1 MKILVTGGA
10 GYLGSVLSLALIEE
24 GHDVRILDNLMYGGR
39 SLLSMFGH
47 PRFDFMIGDVRDS
60 STVERAVEH
69 VDAVVHLAAIVG
81 DPACARDPEAARAI
95 NERGSLQLIR
105 SAQTA
110 GVSRFV
116 FASTCSNYGRMNDTS
131 VLASEEHEL
140 RPLSLYAETKVAVE
154 RELLGHGASTTAGT
168 VLRLA
173 TLFGVSPRMRFDLTV
188 NQFVMEM
195 LVHRRLVVYGE
206 RFWRPYVHVRDAARA
221 VTAVLNAPM
230 DLVRSQVF
238 NVGSTD
244 ENYRKMD
251 LVEII
256 GRRVPGARVEFVSV
270 ADDPRDYKVSF
281 ERIRS
286 TLSFRPMRRVTD
298 GIEEVA
304 RLIESGVLGGVEDPA
319 FSNVSEG
326 ALTNVMAPPE
336 PPACVP

>member
-1 MKILVTGGA
+1 
-10 GYLGSVLSLALIEE
+10 
-24 GHDVRILDNLMYGGR
+24 
-39 SLLSMFGH
+39 
-47 PRFDFMIGDVRDS
+47 MIGDVRDS
-60 STVERAVEH
+60 PIVERAVEH

-81 DPACARDPEAARAI
+81 DPACARDPEAAGAI

-105 SAQTA
+105 SAQNA
-110 GVSRFV
+110 GVNRFV

-154 RELLGHGASTTAGT
+154 RALLGHDGASTTAGT
-168 VLRLA
+168 VLRFA

-221 VTAVLNAPM
+221 IIAVLNAPV

-238 NVGSTD
+238 NVGHTD

-256 GRRVPGARVEFVSV
+256 GRRVPGATIEYVSV

-286 TLSFRPMRRVTD
+286 ILSFLPMRRVID
-298 GIEEVA
+298 GVEELA
-304 RLIESGVLGGVEDPA
+304 RLIEYGVLGSVEEPS
-319 FSNVSEG
+319 FSNVSVV
-326 ALTNVMAPPE
+326 AQSSVLTPPE

>member
-10 GYLGSVLSLALIEE
+10 GYLGSVLSLALIEH
-24 GHDVRILDNLMYGGR
+24 GHDVRVLDNLMYGGR
-39 SLLSMFGH
+39 SLLSVFGH
-47 PRFDFMIGDVRDS
+47 PRFELMIGDVRDS
-60 STVERAVEH
+60 RIVERAVEH

-81 DPACARDPEAARAI
+81 DPACARDPEAAGAI

-105 SAQTA
+105 SAQNA
-110 GVSRFV
+110 GVNRFV

-131 VLASEEHEL
+131 VLASEEDEL

-154 RELLGHGASTTAGT
+154 RALLGHRASTTAGT
-168 VLRLA
+168 VLRFA

-206 RFWRPYVHVRDAARA
+206 RFWRPYVHVRDAAA
-221 VTAVLNAPM
+221 AIIAVLNAPV

-238 NVGSTD
+238 NVGHTD

-251 LVEII
+251 LVEMID
-256 GRRVPGARVEFVSV
+256 RRVPGAAIEFVSV

-281 ERIRS
+281 ERIHS
-286 TLSFRPMRRVTD
+286 TLSFTPMRRVID

-304 RLIESGVLGGVEDPA
+304 RLIESGVLGSVEDPA
-319 FSNVSEG
+319 FSNVSEV
-326 ALTNVMAPPE
+326 ARTTVLTPPE

>member
-24 GHDVRILDNLMYGGR
+24 GHDVRVLDNLMYGGR
-39 SLLSMFGH
+39 SLLSIFGH

-105 SAQTA
+105 CAQTA

-154 RELLGHGASTTAGT
+154 RALLEHGASTTAGT
-168 VLRLA
+168 VLRFA
-173 TLFGVSPRMRFDLTV
+173 TLYGVSPRMRFDLTV

-206 RFWRPYVHVRDAARA
+206 RFWRPYVHVRDAAA
-221 VTAVLNAPM
+221 AIIAVLNAPV

-238 NVGSTD
+238 NVGHTD

-256 GRRVPGARVEFVSV
+256 GRRVPGAMIEYVSV

-286 TLSFRPMRRVTD
+286 ILSFLPMRRVID
-298 GIEEVA
+298 GVEEIA
-304 RLIESGVLGGVEDPA
+304 RLIEYGVLGSVEEPS
-319 FSNVSEG
+319 FSNVS
-326 ALTNVMAPPE
+326 AVAQSSVLTPPE